1 MAWSLSE
8 IQGPGIKE
16 TVISTLG
23 FQDPLGHLSSK
34 GPLTEPYYGPA
45 LQGGHVSSACSPL
58 ARIQVHGHSEKQDC
72 WRIQSSINYVF
83 RPKRIYFDQHLAV
96 SAIIGC

>member
-34 GPLTEPYYGPA
+34 GPLTEPYYDPA

-72 WRIQSSINYVF
+72 WRIQSSTIVKQMTGRN
-83 RPKRIYFDQHLAV
+83 RAAQLAIV
-96 SAIIGC
+96 KQMSRH